1 MIVYKSTF
9 INMFYSPVKDQE
21 HKQKSYFKVIC
32 LNRNDKIEDPCAPN
46 QQLVIGAHGIGRGI
60 DEMMQ
65 GVSIAVTMG
74 ATKQDFDN
82 SVAIHP
88 TASEEWV
95 LMDANFI

>member
-1 MIVYKSTF
+1 
-9 INMFYSPVKDQE
+9 MFYSPGQSDDVKL
-21 HKQKSYFKVIC
+21 SSFFKLIC
-32 LNRNDKIEDPCAPN
+32 ADKGD
-46 QQLVIGAHGIGRGI
+46 GAERVVGCHCMGRGV

-65 GVSIAVTMG
+65 GLSIAITMG

-95 LMDANFI
+95 LMDANLIQ